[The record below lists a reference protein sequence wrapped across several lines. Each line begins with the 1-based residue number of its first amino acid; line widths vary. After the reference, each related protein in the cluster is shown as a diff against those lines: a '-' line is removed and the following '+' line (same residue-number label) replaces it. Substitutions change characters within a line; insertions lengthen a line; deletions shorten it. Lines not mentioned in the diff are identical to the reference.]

1 MEEGEK
7 MQFRKFVKTIV
18 LVAAV
23 AFVYHGEVRAMDE
36 TENVY
41 STIEEQNELLDG
53 KLNGENISDI
63 EEKEEESDEIN
74 TDDSAINNSQDD
86 MQTGMDR

>member
-23 AFVYHGEVRAMDE
+23 AFVYHGEVQAMD
-36 TENVY
+36 Y
-41 STIEEQNELLDG
+41 SGSVVKTKI
-53 KLNGENISDI
+53 
-63 EEKEEESDEIN
+63 
-74 TDDSAINNSQDD
+74 
-86 MQTGMDR
+86 

>member
-23 AFVYHGEVRAMDE
+23 AFVYHGEVQAMDG

-41 STIEEQNELLDG
+41 STMNYW
-53 KLNGENISDI
+53 KENRK
-63 EEKEEESDEIN
+63 EKIF
-74 TDDSAINNSQDD
+74 
-86 MQTGMDR
+86 